1 MHKKKKERSMHHN
14 VNSGFLWLLGL
25 KLIFIILRTFLN
37 IPDFSQG
44 KFFPH
49 FYN

>member
-1 MHKKKKERSMHHN
+1 MRKKKKERSMHHN

-25 KLIFIILRTFLN
+25 QVIFIILRTFLN

-44 KFFPH
+44 KFFPN
-49 FYN
+49 F